1 MGIDI
6 KFVCGSDFK
15 SKEVSVRRSA
25 NEEEMVIFREFNFKE
40 GDDVLDVYLN
50 KGGKKIFSYDFSDP
64 CYITKEGKSWLKRS
78 GRLEKGVSFEEA
90 AKKVVDSYYE
100 HFD

>member
-1 MGIDI
+1 MRIDI
-6 KFVCGSDFK
+6 KFVYGSYFE
-15 SKEVSVRRSA
+15 SEEVSVRRSV
-25 NEEEMVIFREFNFKE
+25 NEGEVIIFREFNFKE

-50 KGGKKIFSYDFSDP
+50 KGGKKIFSYDFSDFY
-64 CYITKEGKSWLKRS
+64 YITKEGKSWLERS

-90 AKKVVDSYYE
+90 VKKVVDSYYE